1 MIIIFAINFK
11 KNSDLSSFSS
21 IQIYTKGMTVIGLM
35 KYLHRYFFTSISNE
49 PIPMEDE
56 DKDGSK
62 DGDKLSE
69 IEKYRIY
76 NTLSVPTESLYLKL
90 NYSFPESIFDELEKN
105 LLSIESDQD
114 VSITNMKRLER
125 DLGKAELYLRLF
137 NIFVLILLFLL
148 AFFLLLVFFLNMI
161 RERRWE
167 FAVLRAI
174 GYKLRDIRGIY
185 LLEIGSNVLSALLL
199 GALTGF
205 MFSTLSALQFSTFN
219 EIKLK

>member
-1 MIIIFAINFK
+1 
-11 KNSDLSSFSS
+11 
-21 IQIYTKGMTVIGLM
+21 M
-35 KYLHRYFFTSISNE
+35 KYLHKYFFTAISND
-49 PIPMEDE
+49 PIEA
-56 DKDGSK
+56 
-62 DGDKLSE
+62 SE
-69 IEKYRIY
+69 AEKIPEGAEKYKIY

-90 NYSFPESIFDELEKN
+90 NQSFPESIFSELEKN

-114 VSITNMKRLER
+114 VSIQNMSRLKR

-205 MFSTLSALQFSTFN
+205 LFSSLSAMQFSIFN
-219 EIKLK
+219 EFKLE